1 MDKLLYLKA
10 RDAGFTSREVHGHH
24 PESLK
29 LYEFLAIHDVMDYN
43 DFFEWK
49 MGGEGDNGEILLFQL
64 DAYFAFLDHQRMV
77 EES

>member
-49 MGGEGDNGEILLFQL
+49 MDYPGTLEDWMGNRINQIMASEKKHEDI
-64 DAYFAFLDHQRMV
+64 
-77 EES
+77 S